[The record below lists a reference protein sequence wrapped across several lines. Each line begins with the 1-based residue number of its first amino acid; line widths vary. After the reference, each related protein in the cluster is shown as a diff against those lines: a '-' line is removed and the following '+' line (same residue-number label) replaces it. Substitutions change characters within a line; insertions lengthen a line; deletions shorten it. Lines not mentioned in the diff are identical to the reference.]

1 MDGISR
7 LKVELCALE
16 LSRSLPLINIQHQF
30 LGTHAYM
37 DECEQQT
44 ATSTYYVTIYVFDFV
59 TATTT
64 ST

>member
-1 MDGISR
+1 
-7 LKVELCALE
+7 
-16 LSRSLPLINIQHQF
+16 
-30 LGTHAYM
+30 M

-44 ATSTYYVTIYVFDFV
+44 ATSTYYVTIYVFDFATATTTSTYYVTTYVFDFVFV